1 MEVTTSYRGS
11 CIHKKYISEINM
23 ELTLYYMKGSRS
35 QRVRWMLEELKL
47 DYTLKHIDLFKGEA
61 NTPEYLALHPLGQ
74 LPALLI
80 DDDVMLESGAI
91 VQWLADVNL
100 DKGFAPALDSPQ
112 RREFN
117 QWMYFAVTNL
127 ESPAWEIMLHSNIL
141 PEDAAIK
148 EIIPFAIG
156 NYLKALTIVNEKLEG
171 KIYLINNQFSAVDIL
186 LGYILMWFPEHAK
199 DFSNITS
206 YTENLKQRPA
216 YVRSIQE

>member
-1 MEVTTSYRGS
+1 
-11 CIHKKYISEINM
+11 M

-35 QRVRWMLEELKL
+35 QRVRWMLEELEL
-47 DYTLKHIDLFKGEA
+47 NYTLKHINLFKGEA

-80 DDDVMLESGAI
+80 DNDIMLESGAI

-141 PEDAAIK
+141 PKDVAIK
-148 EIIPFAIG
+148 EIIPFAIR
-156 NYLKALTIVNEKLEG
+156 NYLKALTVVNKKLEG
-171 KIYLINNQFSAVDIL
+171 KTYLINNQFSAVDIL
-186 LGYILMWFPEHAK
+186 LGYILMWFPEHTE
-199 DFSNITS
+199 DFSNIKS

-216 YVRSIQE
+216 YIRSIQE

>member
-1 MEVTTSYRGS
+1 
-11 CIHKKYISEINM
+11 M

-35 QRVRWMLEELKL
+35 QRVRWMLEELEL
-47 DYTLKHIDLFKGEA
+47 NYTLKHIDLFKGEA
-61 NTPEYLALHPLGQ
+61 NTSEYLALHPLGQ

-100 DKGFAPALDSPQ
+100 DKGFAPAIDSPQ

-127 ESPAWEIMLHSNIL
+127 EAPAWEIMLHSNIL
-141 PEDAAIK
+141 PEDVAIK

-156 NYLKALTIVNEKLEG
+156 NYLKALTVVNEKLEG
-171 KIYLINNQFSAVDIL
+171 KTYLINNRFSAVDIL
-186 LGYILMWFPEHAK
+186 LGYILMWFPEHAES
-199 DFSNITS
+199 FSNIKS

-216 YVRSIQE
+216 YIRSIQK

>member
-1 MEVTTSYRGS
+1 
-11 CIHKKYISEINM
+11 
-23 ELTLYYMKGSRS
+23 MKGSRS